1 MMADSPLH
9 RAAARILKDPKSSKA
24 ARTVAASALV
34 RSARATGRLRKAVNL
49 KRLDNVADRL
59 GELYQN
65 VGKLSGRTVSNKNKL
80 MKSVLDEILALTEEV
95 ESISMRKK

>member
-1 MMADSPLH
+1 MMAESSLH

-34 RSARATGRLRKAVNL
+34 RAARATGRLRKSVNL
-49 KRLDNVADRL
+49 RRLDNVADRL
-59 GELYQN
+59 GALYQN

-80 MKSVLDEILALTEEV
+80 MTSILDEIVALTEEV
-95 ESISMRKK
+95 ESISGRK